1 MTVDADDYE
10 KLLQAEDKRVSEFIL
25 DAMPKN
31 CGMETFLFK
40 NDYHNLKALVKG
52 KYMHADDVDYMLMPK
67 GTYDTATLKE
77 YVYGDDYS
85 ALSKTMQQAL
95 TDIDAA
101 RANGNTSPRFIDVTL
116 EKACYKEITDFLKKV
131 KAPAILRYWQI
142 NIDLSNVS
150 TFVRGEKTGNPDA
163 LKEGFIEG
171 GLLGTSYFSGDVAQV
186 VEKLRYSDYSKVAD
200 CLREGDMVSF
210 ERIWDNMLLDVFK
223 EKRNDIFS
231 ISPIAGF
238 YVAKKI
244 EIKVVRMI
252 CIMLKNDVDKDVIK
266 VRLREL
272 YA

>member
-1 MTVDADDYE
+1 M
-10 KLLQAEDKRVSEFIL
+10 
-25 DAMPKN
+25 
-31 CGMETFLFK
+31 
-40 NDYHNLKALVKG
+40 
-52 KYMHADDVDYMLMPK
+52 
-67 GTYDTATLKE
+67 
-77 YVYGDDYS
+77 
-85 ALSKTMQQAL
+85 
-95 TDIDAA
+95 
-101 RANGNTSPRFIDVTL
+101 
-116 EKACYKEITDFLKKV
+116 
-131 KAPAILRYWQI
+131 
-142 NIDLSNVS
+142 
-150 TFVRGEKTGNPDA
+150 
-163 LKEGFIEG
+163 
-171 GLLGTSYFSGDVAQV
+171 SYFSGDVAQV